1 MVPEGT
7 RRMVLWD
14 TAPMRN
20 ALDASRRDQA
30 LSFNMR
36 LVAHHDLSGFGGIGE
51 GMAMQLARDGRRI
64 LWLAHES
71 APKNFTAVD
80 VSDPRAPKIVVQ
92 TDLPKPHMRSNSLE
106 TVGDIMA
113 VAYQVQKHGQRP
125 AGFELFD
132 ISVPEQ
138 PKSVA
143 YLDASGP
150 HSRGVHQLWFCD

>member
-1 MVPEGT
+1 MSAHQAAQLSRRLYICSKG
-7 RRMVLWD
+7 RMRMVAAAK
-14 TAPMRN
+14 APYEPEMRN
-20 ALDASRRDQA
+20 FKLIVHHALDG
-30 LSFNMR
+30 
-36 LVAHHDLSGFGGIGE
+36 HGGMGE
-51 GMAMQLARDGRRI
+51 GMSIQIAKDGRRI

-92 TDLPKPHMRSNSLE
+92 TDLPAHHMRSNSLE

-113 VAYQVQKHGQRP
+113 VAYQVQKHGQQP

-138 PKSVA
+138 PKSIAFVA
-143 YLDASGP
+143 AP
-150 HSRGVHQLWFCD
+150 